1 MAHWVKNE
9 ECPQCRKQGKDRS
22 QDNLG
27 RFSDGG
33 AYCWSCQYREGPTRA
48 SKPAKEKRT
57 IVYKHWTPNLPKK
70 NVQWLDLYGLTAE
83 EKQVFRYNPEN
94 DRHVYP
100 VYQNGKCIFYE
111 ERSVDPE
118 VSPKSL
124 QYGDKPIHIM
134 GRGSVL
140 VIVEDIVSAMK
151 VSRHAKA
158 VPLWGSN
165 MPMEWIPYI
174 KGQNCKVAVWLDEDK
189 YVAAIELARRL
200 NLVSVQ
206 TSVIRTAND
215 PKCLFDDEIKIMLD
229 KI

>member
-1 MAHWVKNE
+1 
-9 ECPQCRKQGKDRS
+9 
-22 QDNLG
+22 
-27 RFSDGG
+27 
-33 AYCWSCQYREGPTRA
+33 
-48 SKPAKEKRT
+48 
-57 IVYKHWTPNLPKK
+57 
-70 NVQWLDLYGLTAE
+70 
-83 EKQVFRYNPEN
+83 
-94 DRHVYP
+94 
-100 VYQNGKCIFYE
+100 
-111 ERSVDPE
+111 
-118 VSPKSL
+118 
-124 QYGDKPIHIM
+124 M